1 MTNKF
6 YQFLGLT
13 KKSGNL
19 IEGYNKCE
27 ETIKKEKVYL
37 AILSLECSENTK
49 DKFKRYC
56 SDREIPLLED
66 VPKFQLGISL
76 GRKEINVLCVK
87 DKNMSE
93 KLIDLWQEHNNI

>member
-27 ETIKKEKVYL
+27 EAIKSKRF
-37 AILSLECSENTK
+37 IL
-49 DKFKRYC
+49 
-56 SDREIPLLED
+56 
-66 VPKFQLGISL
+66 
-76 GRKEINVLCVK
+76 
-87 DKNMSE
+87 
-93 KLIDLWQEHNNI
+93 

>member
-27 ETIKKEKVYL
+27 EAIKKQKVYL
-37 AILSLECSENTK
+37 VILSLECSENTK
-49 DKFKRYC
+49 DKFKKYC
-56 SDREIPLLED
+56 NDREIPLLENLS
-66 VPKFQLGISL
+66 KSQLGISL
-76 GRKEINVLCVK
+76 GREEINVLCVK
-87 DKNMSE
+87 NKAMSE
-93 KLIDLWQEHNNI
+93 KLISLWQ